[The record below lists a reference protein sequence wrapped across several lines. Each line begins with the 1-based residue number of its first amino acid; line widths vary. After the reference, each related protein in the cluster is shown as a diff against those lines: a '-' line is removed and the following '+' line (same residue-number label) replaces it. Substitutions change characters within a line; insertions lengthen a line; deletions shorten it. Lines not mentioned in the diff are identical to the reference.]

1 MLVAFGTP
9 RDDSRIHTMAH
20 LTQHSNTYS
29 IPRNMAGTQQFTV
42 RAVTTQRRF
51 NTPKSALSPN
61 HGLNATSRGILWN
74 IVSARDEIFEFTD
87 ETEEMKQRV
96 INDVNATVVDVWM
109 LCQFGSLLY
118 QCCECECD

>member
-96 INDVNATVVDVWM
+96 INDVNASVVDV
-109 LCQFGSLLY
+109 
-118 QCCECECD
+118 